1 MLSNA
6 DSNKL
11 MSFSADNLFES
22 TFSAPAYA
30 DWFLFTVASDT
41 FY

>member
-6 DSNKL
+6 DPNKL
-11 MSFSADNLFES
+11 MLFSAYNIFES
-22 TFSAPAYA
+22 TFSAPANA
-30 DWFLFTVASDT
+30 DWFLFTLARDT

>member
-6 DSNKL
+6 DANKL
-11 MSFSADNLFES
+11 MSFSACNIFES
-22 TFSAPAYA
+22 TFSAPANA
-30 DWFLFTVASDT
+30 DWFLFTVARDT

>member
-1 MLSNA
+1 MSND

-11 MSFSADNLFES
+11 MSFSADNIFES
-22 TFSAPAYA
+22 TFSAPANV
-30 DWFLFTVASDT
+30 DWFLFTVARDT

>member
-6 DSNKL
+6 DANKL
-11 MSFSADNLFES
+11 MSFSACNMFES
-22 TFSAPAYA
+22 TFSAPANA
-30 DWFLFTVASDT
+30 DWFLFTVARDT